1 MKTKNKQQAVISLV
15 TFVESIIDQWQSA
28 MATVDPEYGYQ
39 NEIRESE
46 ALKLKQEYRELLGA
60 VLEGGDA
67 K

>member
-1 MKTKNKQQAVISLV
+1 MKSKQQAVISLV
-15 TFVESIIDQWQSA
+15 TFVESIIDQWQAA
-28 MATVDPEYGYQ
+28 MATIDPEYGYQ

-46 ALKLKQEYRELLGA
+46 ALKLKQEYRELLSA

>member
-1 MKTKNKQQAVISLV
+1 MAKNKQQAIISLV

-46 ALKLKQEYRELLGA
+46 ALKLKQEYRELLSA

-67 K
+67 NA

>member
-1 MKTKNKQQAVISLV
+1 MKKNKQQAVISLI
-15 TFVESIIDQWQSA
+15 TFVESIIDQWQAS
-28 MATVDPEYGYQ
+28 MAIIDPEYGYQ

-46 ALKLKQEYRELLGA
+46 ALKLKQEYRELLSA